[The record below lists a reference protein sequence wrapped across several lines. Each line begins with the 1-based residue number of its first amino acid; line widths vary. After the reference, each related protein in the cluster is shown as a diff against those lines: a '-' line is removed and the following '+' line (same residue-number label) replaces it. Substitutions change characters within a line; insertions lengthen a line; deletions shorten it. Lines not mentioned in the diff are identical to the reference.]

1 LIPGTT
7 TGASFDRGR
16 VFRTCGQGKKKD
28 VRKLKEDEESKEDE
42 GSTKSKEDEGST
54 NVRKMKE

>member
-1 LIPGTT
+1 MIPGTT

-16 VFRTCGQGKKKD
+16 VFGTCGQGKKE

-42 GSTKSKEDEGST
+42 GSKKSKEDEGST